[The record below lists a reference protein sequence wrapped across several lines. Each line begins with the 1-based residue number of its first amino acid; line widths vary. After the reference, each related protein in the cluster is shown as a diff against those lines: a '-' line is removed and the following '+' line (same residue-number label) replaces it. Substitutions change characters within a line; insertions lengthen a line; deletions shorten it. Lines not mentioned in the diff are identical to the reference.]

1 MSTFWNFNDVQ
12 FQSWELLSLWWCQS
26 SRVLYRLCFRLK
38 KKANTLVMTKPCC
51 SCLLIECLLWRP
63 RREMWFPENDFTLL
77 VTTWTECYLNLHW
90 KMLSHDFCPP
100 VTAQQLPVQ
109 SGSHHF
115 QAQRFGL
122 TDSRAVFASSL
133 FLLLIISFLET
144 MSRCKMRL
152 SAQRSLLSLSVYS
165 DTLVLL
171 QCSFGS
177 QPNFFGCYTPCF
189 LQKC

>member
-1 MSTFWNFNDVQ
+1 MMSSFRVGNFCLYDDVNPQ
-12 FQSWELLSLWWCQS
+12 EFYTGC
-26 SRVLYRLCFRLK
+26 VLDLK
-38 KKANTLVMTKPCC
+38 KMVMTKPCC

-63 RREMWFPENDFTLL
+63 RKTMWFPENDFTLL

-90 KMLSHDFCPP
+90 RMLSHDFCPP

-122 TDSRAVFASSL
+122 TNSRAVFTSSL
-133 FLLLIISFLET
+133 FLLLIISFLEM
-144 MSRCKMRL
+144 MSRCKTRL
-152 SAQRSLLSLSVYS
+152 SAQRSLVSLSVYA

-171 QCSFGS
+171 QSSFSS
-177 QPNFFGCYTPCF
+177 QPNIFGCYTPCF

>member
-1 MSTFWNFNDVQ
+1 
-12 FQSWELLSLWWCQS
+12 
-26 SRVLYRLCFRLK
+26 
-38 KKANTLVMTKPCC
+38 MTKPCC

-63 RREMWFPENDFTLL
+63 RRAMWFPENDFTLL

-90 KMLSHDFCPP
+90 RMLSHDFCPP
-100 VTAQQLPVQ
+100 VTAAPCAVRVPPLPTSEVW
-109 SGSHHF
+109 F
-115 QAQRFGL
+115 
-122 TDSRAVFASSL
+122 DCRAVFAFSL

-144 MSRCKMRL
+144 MSRCEMRL

-165 DTLVLL
+165 DTLGLL

-177 QPNFFGCYTPCF
+177 QPNIFGCDTPCF